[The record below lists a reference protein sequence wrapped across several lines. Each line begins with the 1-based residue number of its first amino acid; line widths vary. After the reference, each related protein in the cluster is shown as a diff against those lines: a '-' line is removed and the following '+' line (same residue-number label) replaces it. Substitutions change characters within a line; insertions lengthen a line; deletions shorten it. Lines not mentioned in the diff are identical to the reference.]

1 MKEDNLII
9 KAYRNEDNPDTIEI
23 DVKGNVYGYELYRI
37 SLSLLDKFMR
47 LNPNKE
53 VTSEEEIKDFFN
65 GLAENYIKYYQ

>member
-9 KAYRNEDNPDTIEI
+9 KAYRNEDNPDTIDI
-23 DVKGNVYGYELYRI
+23 DVKSNVYGYELYRI
-37 SLSLLDKFMR
+37 SLSLLDKFMK